1 MKKRISVLLIMALLT
16 MAALGGCAG
25 GTEGSSGDNSS
36 VESQTGSSEDNSSV
50 DPSAGGTESSTQED
64 SLADNSSVGSQAGDP
79 VYGGSIVVGIQQD
92 VDSLDPHKA
101 TAAGTKEILFNIFEG
116 LVKPDENG
124 DLMKALASDYT
135 ISEDG
140 LVYTF
145 TLREGVKF
153 HNGNAVTAQDVKYSL
168 DRVSGLLDGTPLISS
183 LSVLTSVEILDEKT
197 VQVTVGS
204 ANTELIYSFV
214 AAIIPAGSG
223 EEESGTPIGTG
234 PFSFVSYKPQ
244 EGMVIAKN
252 PDYWQEGLPYLDE
265 VNFKIVNSP
274 DTALLELK
282 GGSIQI
288 YPYLTDSQAN
298 ELKDSFQILSAPS
311 DVVQALFLNNAS
323 EPLNDVRIRQAIC
336 YALDLDM
343 VNEFVAGGGAT
354 LVSSAMLP
362 TLQTYYVDLTDTY
375 GTGANIQKA
384 QELMADA
391 GYPDGFDLEITVPS
405 NYEYHMQTAEV
416 VAEQLKAAGINATI
430 NPVEWSSWL
439 SDCYTDRNYQST
451 ISGITSDMTPGY
463 LTNRFQTDSKKNF
476 VNFASA
482 AYDEAY
488 LKAAA
493 SLDPDEKAEYY
504 KEVQKILC
512 DEAGSAFIQVPPIT
526 IALDPKLAGYKFYPV
541 YVQDMSTV
549 YYTEP

>member
-16 MAALGGCAG
+16 TAALGGCAG

-36 VESQTGSSEDNSSV
+36 VESQTE
-50 DPSAGGTESSTQED
+50 GTNESSGDSTPAQSQTDDMQE
-64 SLADNSSVGSQAGDP
+64 SGQSQTGTP

-153 HNGNAVTAQDVKYSL
+153 HNGNTVTAEDVKYSL
-168 DRVSGLLDGTPLISS
+168 ERASGLLDGTPLISS

-234 PFSFVSYKPQ
+234 PFSYVSYKPQ
-244 EGMVIAKN
+244 EGIVVAKN

-274 DTALLELK
+274 DTALLEIK

-288 YPYLTDSQAN
+288 YPYLTDSQAG

-311 DVVQALFLNNAS
+311 DVVQALFLNNAA

-362 TLQTYYVDLTDTY
+362 TLHTYYVDLTDTY

-384 QELMADA
+384 QELMTDA

-416 VAEQLKAAGINATI
+416 VAEQLKAAGIHATI

-463 LTNRFQTDSKKNF
+463 LTNRFQTESKKNF

-488 LKAAA
+488 QAAA
-493 SLDPDEKAEYY
+493 AALDPAEKAELY
-504 KEVQKILC
+504 KQVQKILC

-526 IALDPKLAGYKFYPV
+526 IAMDPRLAGYKFYPV

-549 YYTEP
+549 YYTE

>member
-25 GTEGSSGDNSS
+25 GTDISSGDNSS
-36 VESQTGSSEDNSSV
+36 VESQTGSTDGSSEDNV
-50 DPSAGGTESSTQED
+50 SAASQAESSE
-64 SLADNSSVGSQAGDP
+64 SSQPQAGSP

-124 DLMKALASDYT
+124 DLMNALASDYT

-153 HNGNAVTAQDVKYSL
+153 HNGNTVTAQDVKYSL
-168 DRVSGLLDGTPLISS
+168 DRASGLLDGTPLISS
-183 LSVLTSVEILDEKT
+183 LSVLTSVDILDEKT

-244 EGMVIAKN
+244 EGVVIAKN
-252 PDYWQEGLPYLDE
+252 ADYWQEGLPYLDE

-311 DVVQALFLNNAS
+311 DVVQALFLNNAV

-375 GTGANIQKA
+375 GSGANIQKA

-391 GYPDGFDLEITVPS
+391 GFPDGFDLEITVPS

-476 VNFASA
+476 VNFASD

-488 LKAAA
+488 QNAAA
-493 SLDPDEKAEYY
+493 ALDPAEKAEYY
-504 KEVQKILC
+504 KQVQKILC

-526 IALDPKLAGYKFYPV
+526 IAMDPKLAGYKFYPV

-549 YYTEP
+549 YYTEQ

>member
-16 MAALGGCAG
+16 TAALGGCAG

-36 VESQTGSSEDNSSV
+36 VESQTE
-50 DPSAGGTESSTQED
+50 GTNESSGDSTPAQSQTDDMQE
-64 SLADNSSVGSQAGDP
+64 SGQSQTGTP

-153 HNGNAVTAQDVKYSL
+153 HNGNTVTAEDVKYSL
-168 DRVSGLLDGTPLISS
+168 ERASGLLDGTPLISS

-234 PFSFVSYKPQ
+234 PFSYVSYKPQ
-244 EGMVIAKN
+244 EGIVVAKN

-274 DTALLELK
+274 DTALLEIK

-288 YPYLTDSQAN
+288 YPYLTDSQAG

-311 DVVQALFLNNAS
+311 DVVQALFLNNAV

-362 TLQTYYVDLTDTY
+362 TLHTYYVDLTDTY

-384 QELMADA
+384 QELMTDA

-416 VAEQLKAAGINATI
+416 VAEQLKAAGIHATI

-463 LTNRFQTDSKKNF
+463 LTNRFQTESKKNF

-488 LKAAA
+488 QAAA
-493 SLDPDEKAEYY
+493 AALDPAEKAELY
-504 KEVQKILC
+504 KQVQKILC

-526 IALDPKLAGYKFYPV
+526 IAMDPKLAGYKFYPV

-549 YYTEP
+549 YYTE

>member
-25 GTEGSSGDNSS
+25 GTDGSSGDNSS
-36 VESQTGSSEDNSSV
+36 VESQTGSTDGSSEDNA
-50 DPSAGGTESSTQED
+50 SAVSQAESSE
-64 SLADNSSVGSQAGDP
+64 SSQSQAGSP

-124 DLMKALASDYT
+124 DLMNALASDYT

-153 HNGNAVTAQDVKYSL
+153 HNGNTVTAQDVKYSL
-168 DRVSGLLDGTPLISS
+168 DRASGLLDGTPLISS
-183 LSVLTSVEILDEKT
+183 LSVLTSVDILDEKT

-244 EGMVIAKN
+244 EGVVIAKN
-252 PDYWQEGLPYLDE
+252 ADYWQEGLPYLDE

-311 DVVQALFLNNAS
+311 DVVQALFLNNAV

-375 GTGANIQKA
+375 GSGANIQKA

-391 GYPDGFDLEITVPS
+391 GFPDGFDLEITVPS

-476 VNFASA
+476 VNFASD

-488 LKAAA
+488 QNAAA
-493 SLDPDEKAEYY
+493 ALDPVEKAEYY
-504 KEVQKILC
+504 KQVQKILC

-526 IALDPKLAGYKFYPV
+526 IAMDPKLAGYKFYPV

-549 YYTEP
+549 YYTE

>member
-25 GTEGSSGDNSS
+25 GTDISSGDNSS
-36 VESQTGSSEDNSSV
+36 VESQTGSTDGSSEDNA
-50 DPSAGGTESSTQED
+50 SAASQAESSE
-64 SLADNSSVGSQAGDP
+64 SSQSQAGSP

-124 DLMKALASDYT
+124 DLMNALASDYT

-153 HNGNAVTAQDVKYSL
+153 HNGNTVTAQDVKYSL
-168 DRVSGLLDGTPLISS
+168 DRASGLLDGTPLISS
-183 LSVLTSVEILDEKT
+183 LSVLTSVDILDEKT

-244 EGMVIAKN
+244 EGVVIAKN
-252 PDYWQEGLPYLDE
+252 ADYWQEGLPYLDE

-311 DVVQALFLNNAS
+311 DVVQALFLNNAV

-375 GTGANIQKA
+375 GSGANIQKA

-391 GYPDGFDLEITVPS
+391 GFPDGFDLEITVPS

-476 VNFASA
+476 VNFASD

-488 LKAAA
+488 QNAAA
-493 SLDPDEKAEYY
+493 ALDPAEKAEYY
-504 KEVQKILC
+504 KQVQKILC

-526 IALDPKLAGYKFYPV
+526 IAMDPKLAGYKFYPV
-541 YVQDMSTV
+541 YVQDMSTD
-549 YYTEP
+549 YYTEQ

>member
-25 GTEGSSGDNSS
+25 GTDGSSGDNI
-36 VESQTGSSEDNSSV
+36 
-50 DPSAGGTESSTQED
+50 SAEP
-64 SLADNSSVGSQAGDP
+64 QAGNP

-145 TLREGVKF
+145 TLRQGVKF
-153 HNGNAVTAQDVKYSL
+153 HNGNVVTAEDVKYSL
-168 DRVSGLLDGTPLISS
+168 DRASGLLDGTPLISS
-183 LSVLTSVEILDEKT
+183 LSVLTSVDILDEKT

-244 EGMVIAKN
+244 EGIVIAKN
-252 PDYWQEGLPYLDE
+252 PDYWQQGLPYLDE

-336 YALDLDM
+336 YALDLNM
-343 VNEFVAGGGAT
+343 INEYVAGGGAT

-362 TLQTYYVDLTDTY
+362 TLHTYYVDLTDTY
-375 GTGANIQKA
+375 GSSANIQKA

-391 GYPDGFDLEITVPS
+391 GYPDR
-405 NYEYHMQTAEV
+405 H
-416 VAEQLKAAGINATI
+416 
-430 NPVEWSSWL
+430 
-439 SDCYTDRNYQST
+439 
-451 ISGITSDMTPGY
+451 
-463 LTNRFQTDSKKNF
+463 
-476 VNFASA
+476 
-482 AYDEAY
+482 
-488 LKAAA
+488 
-493 SLDPDEKAEYY
+493 
-504 KEVQKILC
+504 
-512 DEAGSAFIQVPPIT
+512 
-526 IALDPKLAGYKFYPV
+526 
-541 YVQDMSTV
+541 
-549 YYTEP
+549 

>member
-16 MAALGGCAG
+16 MAALSGCTG

-36 VESQTGSSEDNSSV
+36 MESQTGGTRESLGEDSSGESQTGGTQESSEEQSSGE
-50 DPSAGGTESSTQED
+50 A
-64 SLADNSSVGSQAGDP
+64 QAGAP

-101 TAAGTKEILFNIFEG
+101 TAAGTKEIQFNIFEG

-153 HNGNAVTAQDVKYSL
+153 HNGNAVTAEDVKYSL
-168 DRVSGLLDGTPLISS
+168 ERASGLLDGTPLISS

-234 PFSFVSYKPQ
+234 PFSYVSYKPQ
-244 EGMVIAKN
+244 EGIVVAKN
-252 PDYWQEGLPYLDE
+252 PDYWQQGLPYLDE

-298 ELKDSFQILSAPS
+298 ELTDSFQILSAPS
-311 DVVQALFLNNAS
+311 DVVQALFLNNAV

-362 TLQTYYVDLTDTY
+362 TLHTYYVDLTDTY
-375 GTGANIQKA
+375 GTAANIQKA
-384 QELMADA
+384 QELMTDA
-391 GYPDGFDLEITVPS
+391 GYPNGFDLEITVPS

-488 LKAAA
+488 QKAAA
-493 SLDPDEKAEYY
+493 ALDPVEKAELY
-504 KEVQKILC
+504 KQVQKILC

-526 IALDPKLAGYKFYPV
+526 IAMDPKLAGYKFYPV

-549 YYTEP
+549 YYTE

>member
-16 MAALGGCAG
+16 MAALSGCTG

-36 VESQTGSSEDNSSV
+36 MESQTGGTQESLGEDSSGESQTGGTQESSEEQSSGE
-50 DPSAGGTESSTQED
+50 A
-64 SLADNSSVGSQAGDP
+64 QAGAP

-153 HNGNAVTAQDVKYSL
+153 HNGNAVTAEDVKYSL
-168 DRVSGLLDGTPLISS
+168 ERASGLLDGTPLISS

-234 PFSFVSYKPQ
+234 PFSYVSYKPQ
-244 EGMVIAKN
+244 EGIVVAKN
-252 PDYWQEGLPYLDE
+252 PDYWQQGLPYLDE

-298 ELKDSFQILSAPS
+298 ELTDSFQILSAPS
-311 DVVQALFLNNAS
+311 DVVQALFLNNAV

-362 TLQTYYVDLTDTY
+362 TLHTYYVDLTDTY
-375 GTGANIQKA
+375 GTAANIQKA
-384 QELMADA
+384 QELMTDA
-391 GYPDGFDLEITVPS
+391 GYPNGKE
-405 NYEYHMQTAEV
+405 
-416 VAEQLKAAGINATI
+416 
-430 NPVEWSSWL
+430 
-439 SDCYTDRNYQST
+439 
-451 ISGITSDMTPGY
+451 
-463 LTNRFQTDSKKNF
+463 
-476 VNFASA
+476 
-482 AYDEAY
+482 
-488 LKAAA
+488 
-493 SLDPDEKAEYY
+493 SL
-504 KEVQKILC
+504 
-512 DEAGSAFIQVPPIT
+512 
-526 IALDPKLAGYKFYPV
+526 
-541 YVQDMSTV
+541 
-549 YYTEP
+549 

>member
-16 MAALGGCAG
+16 TAALGGCAG

-36 VESQTGSSEDNSSV
+36 VESQTE
-50 DPSAGGTESSTQED
+50 GTNESSGDSTPAQSQTDDMQE
-64 SLADNSSVGSQAGDP
+64 SGQSQAGTP

-153 HNGNAVTAQDVKYSL
+153 HNGNTVTAEDVKYSL
-168 DRVSGLLDGTPLISS
+168 ERASGLLDGTPLISS

-234 PFSFVSYKPQ
+234 PFSYVSYKPQ
-244 EGMVIAKN
+244 EGIVVAKN

-274 DTALLELK
+274 DTALLEIK

-288 YPYLTDSQAN
+288 YPYLTDSQAG

-311 DVVQALFLNNAS
+311 DVVQALFLNNAA

-362 TLQTYYVDLTDTY
+362 TLHTYYVDLTDTY

-384 QELMADA
+384 QELMTDA

-416 VAEQLKAAGINATI
+416 VAEQLKAAGIHATI

-463 LTNRFQTDSKKNF
+463 LTNRFQTESKKNF
-476 VNFASA
+476 VNFASWTRLKRRNSTSRYRRSCATRRA
-482 AYDEAY
+482 AP
-488 LKAAA
+488 L
-493 SLDPDEKAEYY
+493 SR
-504 KEVQKILC
+504 C
-512 DEAGSAFIQVPPIT
+512 PPS
-526 IALDPKLAGYKFYPV
+526 P
-541 YVQDMSTV
+541 
-549 YYTEP
+549 

>member
-25 GTEGSSGDNSS
+25 GTDISSGDNSS
-36 VESQTGSSEDNSSV
+36 VESQTGSTDGSSEDNA
-50 DPSAGGTESSTQED
+50 SAASQAESSE
-64 SLADNSSVGSQAGDP
+64 SSQSQAGSP

-124 DLMKALASDYT
+124 DLMNALASDYT

-153 HNGNAVTAQDVKYSL
+153 HNGNTVTAQDVKYSL
-168 DRVSGLLDGTPLISS
+168 DRASGLLDGTPLISS
-183 LSVLTSVEILDEKT
+183 LSVLTSVDILDEKT

-244 EGMVIAKN
+244 EGVVIAKN
-252 PDYWQEGLPYLDE
+252 ADYWQEGLPYLDE

-311 DVVQALFLNNAS
+311 DVVQALFLNNAV

-375 GTGANIQKA
+375 GSGANIQKA

-391 GYPDGFDLEITVPS
+391 GFPDGFDLEITVPS

-439 SDCYTDRNYQST
+439 RDCYTDRNYQST

-476 VNFASA
+476 VNFASD

-488 LKAAA
+488 QNAAA
-493 SLDPDEKAEYY
+493 ALDPAEKAEYY
-504 KEVQKILC
+504 KQVQKILC

-526 IALDPKLAGYKFYPV
+526 IAMDPKLAGYKFYPV

-549 YYTEP
+549 YYTEQ

>member
-25 GTEGSSGDNSS
+25 GTDISSGDNSS
-36 VESQTGSSEDNSSV
+36 VESQTGSTDGSSEDNA
-50 DPSAGGTESSTQED
+50 SAASQAESSE
-64 SLADNSSVGSQAGDP
+64 SSQSQAGSP

-124 DLMKALASDYT
+124 DLMNALASDYT

-153 HNGNAVTAQDVKYSL
+153 HNGNTVTAQDVKYSL
-168 DRVSGLLDGTPLISS
+168 DRASGLLDGTPLISS
-183 LSVLTSVEILDEKT
+183 LSVLTSVDILDEKT

-244 EGMVIAKN
+244 EGVVIAKN
-252 PDYWQEGLPYLDE
+252 ADYWQEGLPYLDE

-311 DVVQALFLNNAS
+311 DVVQALFLNNAV

-343 VNEFVAGGGAT
+343 VNEFVAGGEAT

-375 GTGANIQKA
+375 GSGANIQKA

-391 GYPDGFDLEITVPS
+391 GFPDGFDLEITVPS

-476 VNFASA
+476 VNFASD

-488 LKAAA
+488 QNAAA
-493 SLDPDEKAEYY
+493 ALDPAEKAEYY
-504 KEVQKILC
+504 KQVQKILC

-526 IALDPKLAGYKFYPV
+526 IAMDPKLAGYKFYPV

-549 YYTEP
+549 YYTEQ

>member
-25 GTEGSSGDNSS
+25 GTDISSGDNSS
-36 VESQTGSSEDNSSV
+36 VESQTGSTDGSSEDNASV
-50 DPSAGGTESSTQED
+50 ASQAESSE
-64 SLADNSSVGSQAGDP
+64 SSQHQAGSS

-124 DLMKALASDYT
+124 DLMNALASDYT

-153 HNGNAVTAQDVKYSL
+153 HNGNTVTAQDVKYSL
-168 DRVSGLLDGTPLISS
+168 DRASGLLDGTPLISS
-183 LSVLTSVEILDEKT
+183 LSVLTSVDILDEKT

-244 EGMVIAKN
+244 EGVVIAKN
-252 PDYWQEGLPYLDE
+252 ADYWQEGLPYLDE

-311 DVVQALFLNNAS
+311 DVVQALFLNNAV
-323 EPLNDVRIRQAIC
+323 EPLNDVRVRQAIC

-375 GTGANIQKA
+375 GSGANIQKA

-391 GYPDGFDLEITVPS
+391 GFPDGFDLEITVPS

-476 VNFASA
+476 VNFASD

-488 LKAAA
+488 QNAAA
-493 SLDPDEKAEYY
+493 ALDPAEKAEYY
-504 KEVQKILC
+504 KQVQKILC

-526 IALDPKLAGYKFYPV
+526 IAMDPKLAGYKFYPV

-549 YYTEP
+549 YYTEQ

>member
-36 VESQTGSSEDNSSV
+36 VESQTE
-50 DPSAGGTESSTQED
+50 GTNESSGDSTPAQSQTDDMQE
-64 SLADNSSVGSQAGDP
+64 SGQSQTGTP

-153 HNGNAVTAQDVKYSL
+153 HNGNTVTAEDVKYSL
-168 DRVSGLLDGTPLISS
+168 ERASGLLDGTPLISS

-234 PFSFVSYKPQ
+234 PFSYVSYKPQ
-244 EGMVIAKN
+244 EGIVVAKN

-274 DTALLELK
+274 DTALLEIK

-288 YPYLTDSQAN
+288 YPYLTDSQAG

-311 DVVQALFLNNAS
+311 DVVQALFLNNAA

-362 TLQTYYVDLTDTY
+362 TLHTYYVDLTDTY

-384 QELMADA
+384 QELMTDA

-416 VAEQLKAAGINATI
+416 VAEQLKAAGIHATI

-463 LTNRFQTDSKKNF
+463 LTNRFQTESKKNF

-488 LKAAA
+488 QAAA
-493 SLDPDEKAEYY
+493 AALDPAEKAELY
-504 KEVQKILC
+504 KQVQKILC

-526 IALDPKLAGYKFYPV
+526 IAMDPRLAGYKFYPV

-549 YYTEP
+549 YYTE

>member
-16 MAALGGCAG
+16 TAALGGCAG

-36 VESQTGSSEDNSSV
+36 VESQTE
-50 DPSAGGTESSTQED
+50 GTNESSGDSTPAQSQTDDMQE
-64 SLADNSSVGSQAGDP
+64 SGQSQTGTP

-153 HNGNAVTAQDVKYSL
+153 HNGNTVTAEDVKYSL
-168 DRVSGLLDGTPLISS
+168 ERASGLLDGTPLISS

-234 PFSFVSYKPQ
+234 PFSYVSYKPQ
-244 EGMVIAKN
+244 EGIVVAKN

-274 DTALLELK
+274 DTALLEIK

-288 YPYLTDSQAN
+288 YPYLTDSQAG

-311 DVVQALFLNNAS
+311 DVVQALFLNNAA

-362 TLQTYYVDLTDTY
+362 TLHTYYEDLTDTY

-384 QELMADA
+384 QELMTDA

-416 VAEQLKAAGINATI
+416 VAEQLKAAGIHATI

-463 LTNRFQTDSKKNF
+463 LTNRFQTESKKNF

-488 LKAAA
+488 QAAA
-493 SLDPDEKAEYY
+493 AALDPAEKAELY
-504 KEVQKILC
+504 KQVQKILC

-526 IALDPKLAGYKFYPV
+526 IAMDPRLAGYKFYPV

-549 YYTEP
+549 YYTE

>member
-16 MAALGGCAG
+16 TAALGGCAG

-36 VESQTGSSEDNSSV
+36 VESQTE
-50 DPSAGGTESSTQED
+50 GTNESSGDSTPAQSQTDDMQE
-64 SLADNSSVGSQAGDP
+64 SGQSQAGTP

-153 HNGNAVTAQDVKYSL
+153 HNGNTVTAEDVKYSL
-168 DRVSGLLDGTPLISS
+168 ERASGLLDGTPLISS

-234 PFSFVSYKPQ
+234 PFSYVSYKPQ
-244 EGMVIAKN
+244 EGIVVAKN

-274 DTALLELK
+274 DTALLEIK

-288 YPYLTDSQAN
+288 YPYLTDSQAG

-311 DVVQALFLNNAS
+311 DVVQALFLNNAA

-354 LVSSAMLP
+354 LVSSAMLH
-362 TLQTYYVDLTDTY
+362 TYYVDLTDTY

-384 QELMADA
+384 QELMTDA

-416 VAEQLKAAGINATI
+416 VAEQLKAAGIHATI

-463 LTNRFQTDSKKNF
+463 LTNRFQTESKKNF

-488 LKAAA
+488 QAAA
-493 SLDPDEKAEYY
+493 AALDPAEKAELY
-504 KEVQKILC
+504 KQVQKILC

-526 IALDPKLAGYKFYPV
+526 IAMDPRLAGYKFYPV

-549 YYTEP
+549 YYTE

>member
-25 GTEGSSGDNSS
+25 GTDISSGDNSS
-36 VESQTGSSEDNSSV
+36 VESQTGSTDGSSEDNA
-50 DPSAGGTESSTQED
+50 SAASQAESSE
-64 SLADNSSVGSQAGDP
+64 SSQSQAGSP

-124 DLMKALASDYT
+124 DLMNALASDYT

-153 HNGNAVTAQDVKYSL
+153 HNGNTVTAQDVKYSL
-168 DRVSGLLDGTPLISS
+168 DRASGLLDGTPLISS
-183 LSVLTSVEILDEKT
+183 LSVLTSVDILDEKT

-244 EGMVIAKN
+244 EGVEIAKN
-252 PDYWQEGLPYLDE
+252 ADYWQEGLPYLDE

-311 DVVQALFLNNAS
+311 DVVQALFLNNAV

-375 GTGANIQKA
+375 GSGANIQKA

-391 GYPDGFDLEITVPS
+391 GFPDGFDLEITVPS

-476 VNFASA
+476 VNFASD

-488 LKAAA
+488 QNAAA
-493 SLDPDEKAEYY
+493 ALDPAEKAEYY
-504 KEVQKILC
+504 KQVQKILC

-526 IALDPKLAGYKFYPV
+526 IAMDPKLAGYKFYPV

-549 YYTEP
+549 YYTEQ

>member
-25 GTEGSSGDNSS
+25 GTDISSGDNSS
-36 VESQTGSSEDNSSV
+36 VESQTGSTDGSSEDNA
-50 DPSAGGTESSTQED
+50 SAASQAESSE
-64 SLADNSSVGSQAGDP
+64 SSQSQAGSP

-124 DLMKALASDYT
+124 DLMNALASDYT

-153 HNGNAVTAQDVKYSL
+153 HNGNTVTAQDVKYSL
-168 DRVSGLLDGTPLISS
+168 DRASGLLDGTPLISS
-183 LSVLTSVEILDEKT
+183 LSVLTSVDILDEKT

-244 EGMVIAKN
+244 EGVVIAKN
-252 PDYWQEGLPYLDE
+252 ADYWQEGLPYLDE

-311 DVVQALFLNNAS
+311 DVVQALFLNNAV

-375 GTGANIQKA
+375 GSGANIQKA

-391 GYPDGFDLEITVPS
+391 GFPDGFDLEITVPS

-476 VNFASA
+476 VNFASD

-488 LKAAA
+488 QNAAA
-493 SLDPDEKAEYY
+493 ALDPAEKAEYY
-504 KEVQKILC
+504 KQVQKILC

-526 IALDPKLAGYKFYPV
+526 IAMDPKLAGYKFYPV

-549 YYTEP
+549 YYTEQ